1 MSDNPLEILGT
12 YDIENETRDLQI
24 TCLNGTAES
33 FVAHIGA
40 TSDPYVASLPMVFAN
55 NNFTMERAEAIAKEL
70 DLPLDNHINHKIYI
84 YRAGDNT
91 AQTWQ
96 EAAIEMANKL
106 SAKSIS
112 FGWNTGL
119 VNIGDDR
126 GSDPEKVKN
135 QILEFENAGYS
146 VPDYCAKFSKK
157 EAIYETAKQ
166 VPRRRVIIGINDC
179 NEEKRACGKCARCQD
194 FIEAM
199 CAIERTQYSNF
210 DIDHVFDK
218 FPNLNHDSLA
228 DILWRNV

>member
-40 TSDPYVASLPMVFAN
+40 TSDPYVASLPMVFAKD
-55 NNFTMERAEAIAKEL
+55 NFTLKRAHTVAKEM
-70 DLPLDNHINHKIYI
+70 DLPLDNHINHKIHVYQ
-84 YRAGDNT
+84 AASGT
-91 AQTWQ
+91 AQSWQ

-106 SAKSIS
+106 NAKYIS
-112 FGWNTGL
+112 FGWNAGL
-119 VNIGDDR
+119 ININDER
-126 GSDPEKVKN
+126 GSDQQKVKN

-146 VPDYCAKFSKK
+146 VPDYCGKFSKK

-166 VPRRRVIIGINDC
+166 VPRRRVIRGINDC
-179 NEEKRACGKCARCQD
+179 NEELDACGKCERCFD

-199 CAIERTQYSNF
+199 CAIDRTQYSNF

-218 FPNLNHDSLA
+218 FQNLNHESLS
-228 DILWRNV
+228 DILWRNA